1 MSKILVTKPFQAPYE
16 EVSAEIQRAWDAQWL
31 TNNGPLLNE
40 FEEKLNGFLGTSDCS
55 IVSNGTIAIQVA
67 IKAFNL
73 SGEII
78 TTPFSYVATTSSIVW
93 EGCTPVF
100 VDIDPFSFNIDVDK
114 IEAAITEKTS
124 AILATHVFGVPCNV
138 DAIAKLA
145 DQYNLKV
152 IYDAA
157 HCFGTEINGK
167 SVMSFGHLSTLSLH
181 ATKLMHCVEGG
192 AIFVNDQSPKV
203 DSLSGKVTPLRYR
216 IDRLRNFGHYG
227 PEIFDGVGINAKNS
241 EIHAAIGLVNLR
253 YAHEIIADRARQ
265 HDVYNSI
272 LLGSGLKFPHI
283 EDNVQWNKSYYP
295 VVFQSEQEALHVYN
309 GLGNENIIARRYF
322 YPALNT
328 LSYIEEQGDTPV
340 ASEISKSILCL
351 PLYFGLENEIIT
363 QISHR
368 VLELCDEFR
377 S

>member
-100 VDIDPFSFNIDVDK
+100 VDIDPFTFNIDVDK

-145 DQYNLKV
+145 DQYKLKV

-192 AIFVNDQSPKV
+192 AIFVNDHSPKV
-203 DSLSGKVTPLRYR
+203 DSLSGKVSPLRYR

-253 YAHEIIADRARQ
+253 YAEKIIADRARQ

-272 LLGSGLKFPHI
+272 LLGSELKFPHI
-283 EDNVQWNKSYYP
+283 EDNVKWNKSYYP
-295 VVFQSEQEALHVYN
+295 VVFQSEQEALHVYH

-368 VLELCDEFR
+368 VVELCDEFR

>member
-55 IVSNGTIAIQVA
+55 LVSNGTIAIQVA
-67 IKAFNL
+67 IKAFDL

-93 EGCTPVF
+93 EGCTPIF
-100 VDIDPFSFNIDVDK
+100 VDIDPLTFNIDTDK

-145 DQYNLKV
+145 DKYQLKV

-192 AIFVNDQSPKV
+192 AIFVNDHSPKI
-203 DSLSGKVTPLRYR
+203 DSLSGKVSPLRYR

-253 YAHEIIADRARQ
+253 YAEKIIADRARQ

-272 LLGSGLKFPHI
+272 LSGSGLKFPHI
-283 EDNVQWNKSYYP
+283 EDNVKWNKSYYP
-295 VVFQSEQEALHVYN
+295 VVFQSEKEAMHVYH
-309 GLGNENIIARRYF
+309 GLENENIIARRYF

-328 LSYIEEQGDTPV
+328 LSYIEEKGDTPV

-368 VLELCDEFR
+368 VVELCDEFR

>member
-100 VDIDPFSFNIDVDK
+100 VDIDPFTFNIDVDK
-114 IEAAITEKTS
+114 IEAAITKKTS

-145 DQYNLKV
+145 DQYKLKV

-192 AIFVNDQSPKV
+192 AIFVNDHSPKV
-203 DSLSGKVTPLRYR
+203 DSLSGKVSPLRYR

-253 YAHEIIADRARQ
+253 YAEKIIADRARQ
-265 HDVYNSI
+265 HDIYNSI
-272 LLGSGLKFPHI
+272 LLGTGLKFPHI
-283 EDNVQWNKSYYP
+283 EDNVKWNKSYYP
-295 VVFQSEQEALHVYN
+295 VVFQSEKEAMHVYH

-328 LSYIEEQGDTPV
+328 LSYIAERGDTPV

-368 VLELCDEFR
+368 VVELCDEFR